1 MEKMRENFP
10 VADSPVCRD
19 SGALPSWANSI
30 GEAVSA
36 RATENPAAPAVLT
49 STSTLTYEELEQRA
63 NQLANH
69 LIDLG
74 VRNETIV
81 AICLERSFESIISAL
96 AVLKAGG
103 AYLPIDP
110 KLPIERFN
118 FIMGDARP
126 RVLITKSHGPGEFH
140 SSSLKVI
147 DLRADERAIRHSLE
161 PPLPAAA
168 TKDQLAYVIYTSGST
183 GKPKGVEI
191 TVGNLLNLISWHQSE
206 FKITETDRASH
217 LAAVGFD
224 AAVWEVWPYL
234 TAGASLY
241 IPDES
246 TRLAPEAL
254 RDWIISNEIS
264 ISFLPT
270 TLAESLIE
278 LEWPQQTALRF
289 LLTGADTLHRR
300 PPRQLPFELT
310 NNYGPTEC
318 TVVAT
323 SGSVSICENSELPT
337 IGRPITNTRV
347 YILDPDLHKVTAGEV
362 GEIFIGGANV
372 GRGYLNRPD
381 LTKERFIP
389 DPFSTEPDARMYRT
403 GDLARHCADGDIAY
417 VGRVDEQIKI
427 HGYRIEPAEIEA
439 ALDRHPAIASS
450 VVVARSLD
458 CADARLIAYVTL
470 GKGVVPAASEL
481 RDFLRSSLPE
491 YMVPTLFVKIDSLP
505 LTTNGKI
512 DRKSLPAP
520 NQENWLVDD
529 VLVAPRTPIEQ
540 RVAEILCALFKMKE
554 VGVNDNF
561 FLLGGHSLLG
571 AQLLTK
577 IRNAFGIELPLRA
590 VFDAP
595 TIATLS
601 ATIEREIVARVE
613 SMTEAEAQAL
623 VA

>member
-1 MEKMRENFP
+1 MSEKFP
-10 VADSPVCRD
+10 VADHAVCNID
-19 SGALPSWANSI
+19 GALVSLGKSI
-30 GEAVSA
+30 SEAVAA
-36 RATENPAAPAVLT
+36 RAAENPAALAVVT

-63 NQLANH
+63 NQLANY

-74 VRNETIV
+74 VRKEAIV

-103 AYLPIDP
+103 AYLPLDP
-110 KLPIERFN
+110 KLPIERFKY
-118 FIMGDARP
+118 IMKDARP
-126 RVLITKSHGPGEFH
+126 QMLITKSLVPVEFD
-140 SSSLKVI
+140 SCSLKVI
-147 DLRADERAIRHSLE
+147 DLRADEAGPHDSIAPSS
-161 PPLPAAA
+161 AAA

-191 TVGNLLNLISWHQSE
+191 TVGNLQNLISWHQSE
-206 FKITETDRASH
+206 FKITASDRASH

-241 IPDES
+241 LPDEA
-246 TRLAPEAL
+246 TRLSPEAL
-254 RDWIISNEIS
+254 RDWVVTNEIT
-264 ISFLPT
+264 ISFVPT
-270 TLAESLIE
+270 TLAESLID

-300 PPRQLPFELT
+300 PTRELPFELV

-323 SGSVSICENSELPT
+323 SGRVRNGQCSDLPT
-337 IGRPITNTRV
+337 IGRPIANTCV
-347 YILDPDLHKVTAGEV
+347 YLLDEDVREVPLGEV
-362 GEIFIGGANV
+362 GEIYIGGANV
-372 GRGYLNRPD
+372 GRGYLNAFE
-381 LTKERFIP
+381 LTNERFIR
-389 DPFSTEPDARMYRT
+389 DPFSVDPDARLYRT
-403 GDLARHCADGDIAY
+403 GDLARRCADGDIAY

-427 HGYRIEPAEIEA
+427 NGYRIEPAEIEA

-450 VVVARSLD
+450 IVARSSN
-458 CADARLIAYVTL
+458 CADTRLTAYVTL
-470 GKGVVPAASEL
+470 TNGTAPLVTDL
-481 RDFLRSSLPE
+481 RDFLKSFLPQ
-491 YMVPTLFVKIDSLP
+491 YMVPTVFVKIDSLP
-505 LTTNGKI
+505 LTTNGKV
-512 DRKSLPAP
+512 DRKALPAP
-520 NQENWLVDD
+520 DEHNRLVDD
-529 VLVAPRTPIEQ
+529 VFVAPRTPIEN
-540 RVAEILCALFKMKE
+540 RMAEILCALFKVKE

-571 AQLLTK
+571 AQMLTK
-577 IRNAFGIELPLRA
+577 IRNVFGIDLPLRA

-595 TIATLS
+595 TIAALS
-601 ATIEREIVARVE
+601 SAVEREIVARVE

>member
-1 MEKMRENFP
+1 MTERLPM
-10 VADSPVCRD
+10 ADSPACGENGPLA
-19 SGALPSWANSI
+19 SLANSI
-30 GEAVSA
+30 GAAISA
-36 RATENPAAPAVLT
+36 RAAENPAAPAVVTNT
-49 STSTLTYEELEQRA
+49 SILTYQELEQRA
-63 NQLANH
+63 NQLANR
-69 LIDLG
+69 LIELG
-74 VRNETIV
+74 VRDETIV

-103 AYLPIDP
+103 AYLPVDP

-118 FIMGDARP
+118 FIMRDARP
-126 RVLITKSHGPGEFH
+126 PVLITKSRAPVELD
-140 SSSLKVI
+140 SCSLKVI
-147 DLRADERAIRHSLE
+147 DLRAGEQAARHFSE
-161 PPLPAAA
+161 PPPATAN
-168 TKDQLAYVIYTSGST
+168 KDQLAYVIYTSGST
-183 GKPKGVEI
+183 GQPKGVEI
-191 TVGNLLNLISWHQSE
+191 TVGNLWNLISWHQSE
-206 FKITETDRASH
+206 FKITKADRASH

-246 TRLAPEAL
+246 TRLSPEAL
-254 RDWIISNEIS
+254 RDWIVNNEIS

-278 LEWPQQTALRF
+278 LQWPRQTALRF

-300 PPRQLPFELT
+300 PTRQLPFALV

-323 SGSVSICENSELPT
+323 SGRVRICENSELPS
-337 IGRPITNTRV
+337 IGRAIPNTQV
-347 YILDPDLHKVTAGEV
+347 YILHPDLRKVAAGEV

-381 LTKERFIP
+381 LTDERFIP
-389 DPFSTEPDARMYRT
+389 DPFSAVPGARMYRT
-403 GDLARHCADGDIAY
+403 GDLARHCDDGDIAY
-417 VGRVDEQIKI
+417 VGRADEQIKI

-450 VVVARSLD
+450 VVVARHFD
-458 CADARLIAYVTL
+458 CGDARLIAYVALENGT
-470 GKGVVPAASEL
+470 AAAATEL

-491 YMVPTLFVKIDSLP
+491 YMVPSLFVKIYSLP
-505 LTTNGKI
+505 LTTNGKL

-520 NQENWLVDD
+520 DEDNRLVND
-529 VLVAPRTPIEQ
+529 VFMAPRTPIEQ
-540 RVAEILCALFKMKE
+540 RVAEILCALFKVKE

-595 TIATLS
+595 TIAALS